1 MGCTSLLRSPKK
13 EQEVP
18 DAITSIFPNSNQA
31 YTYEDFN
38 ILDELEG
45 VWNTKEEQKLPQQSS
60 SSGELHWNFMEWE
73 VFLPTGEEGEDEN
86 EEKEKVRESMS
97 KSHFE
102 EQQIK
107 RENIFGFREVDDEKM
122 MALNLNL
129 NYQEVL
135 DAWSDRGSP
144 WADDC
149 SLSLATNN
157 GYYMGEVPVWE
168 EERARREASVLR
180 YKEKRQNRLF
190 SKKIRYQVR
199 KLNADKRPRIKV
211 TFKFPVSFRAI
222 GFCSVVVLFCNES
235 SFSDIFVVGS
245 LCEETLRLLK
255 KDPKPKIS
263 SKISKTTPVHLFLIN
278 SNSNILVFIH
288 SNYLS
293 YPIELEKKKTKYLC
307 F

>member
-13 EQEVP
+13 EEHEVP
-18 DAITSIFPNSNQA
+18 DAITSKLPNSNQT

-45 VWNTKEEQKLPQQSS
+45 VLNTEEEQKLQPQKINCGGQ
-60 SSGELHWNFMEWE
+60 LHWDFMEWE
-73 VFLPTGEEGEDEN
+73 EFAPIGEDDSEGKEQVTEN
-86 EEKEKVRESMS
+86 TRKWL
-97 KSHFE
+97 FE
-102 EQQIK
+102 EQEIK
-107 RENIFGFREVDDEKM
+107 KETNVVGFWEVDDEKM

-135 DAWSDRGSP
+135 DAWSDRGSL

-157 GYYMGEVPVWE
+157 GYYMGEVPILE

-199 KLNADKRPRIKV
+199 KLNADKRPRIKG
-211 TFKFPVSFRAI
+211 R
-222 GFCSVVVLFCNES
+222 
-235 SFSDIFVVGS
+235 FVK
-245 LCEETLRLLK
+245 R
-255 KDPKPKIS
+255 
-263 SKISKTTPVHLFLIN
+263 H
-278 SNSNILVFIH
+278 
-288 SNYLS
+288 
-293 YPIELEKKKTKYLC
+293 
-307 F
+307 